1 VKKAKF
7 FTRQELYDLVW
18 EEPRTH
24 LAKRIGLS
32 DVAIAKACRKAGIP
46 MPSTGHWAKKAAG
59 KRVSKVPLPPRD
71 PGVDDEIKLGGHRY
85 DYGRHWTD
93 AEVCEM
99 APQPPV
105 FEESLDEVRQRVKG
119 RLGKV
124 AQPRSLKEP
133 HRAIARL
140 LEEDE
145 VRREKANSSSFSF
158 SWDEP
163 KFDSPTEKRRLR
175 ILSGIFVAAGKCG
188 ARGVINSKDARE
200 VGVTVG
206 DQFVRLNLET
216 LDSGKKAKAQMGCAR
231 ERFRLAV
238 GHSWHR
244 HGPEPL
250 VWEDSS
256 ERDLESMLPEIVL
269 ELILMGERQ
278 YRGHTEYQ
286 YQNLVDRKAE
296 LEEKE
301 RQRIEAEAR
310 LERERVERLKQAR
323 IQRLLD
329 EAAAH
334 RQACDIREYVDRVL
348 TSLPMSLSG
357 YRENA
362 EAWAEWAREQADALD
377 PITTGRLDM
386 SEPELE

>member
-1 VKKAKF
+1 MKKAQY
-7 FTRQELYDLVW
+7 FTRKGLYDLVW
-18 EEPRTH
+18 EAPRTQ

-46 MPSTGHWAKKAAG
+46 MPPLGYWAKKKAG
-59 KRVSKVPLPPRD
+59 KRVSQRPLPPRD
-71 PGVDDEIKLGGHRY
+71 PGVDDEIKLGGYRY

-93 AEVCEM
+93 EEVWEM
-99 APQPPV
+99 VPEAPV
-105 FEESLDEVRQRVKG
+105 FEESLDEVRQRIKG

-133 HRAIARL
+133 HRAIGRL
-140 LEEDE
+140 LEEDQ
-145 VRREKANSSSFSF
+145 VRREKAKSSSFVF

-163 KFDSPTEKRRLR
+163 KFDSPTERRRLR
-175 ILSGIFVAAGKCG
+175 ILSGIFTAAGRYG

-200 VGVTVG
+200 AGVTVG
-206 DQFVRLNLET
+206 DQFVRLE
-216 LDSGKKAKAQMGCAR
+216 LDVIASGKKAKAKKGPTR
-231 ERFRLAV
+231 DRLKLTV

-244 HGPEPL
+244 HGPDPL
-250 VWEDSS
+250 VWEDSA
-256 ERDLESMLPEIVL
+256 EQDLESMLPEIVL

-278 YRGHTEYQ
+278 YRGHKAYQ
-286 YQNLVDRKAE
+286 YQYLVDRKAE

-301 RQRIEAEAR
+301 RQRIETEAR
-310 LERERVERLKQAR
+310 LERERKERLKQAR

-334 RQACDIREYVDRVL
+334 RRACDIREYVSCVL
-348 TSLPMSLSG
+348 ASLPMSTAG
-357 YRENA
+357 DREKA

-386 SEPELE
+386 SEPML

>member
-1 VKKAKF
+1 MKKAQF
-7 FTRQELYDLVW
+7 FTRKELYDLVW
-18 EEPRTH
+18 KEPRTH

-46 MPSTGHWAKKAAG
+46 MPPLGYWAKKAAG
-59 KRVSKVPLPPRD
+59 KRVSQRPLPPRD
-71 PGVDDEIKLGGHRY
+71 PGVDDEIKLGGYRY

-93 AEVCEM
+93 EEVWEM
-99 APQPPV
+99 VPEAPI
-105 FEESLDEVRQRVKG
+105 FEESLDEMRQRIKG

-124 AQPRSLKEP
+124 ARPRSLKEP
-133 HRAIARL
+133 HRAIGRL

-145 VRREKANSSSFSF
+145 VRREKAKSSSFVY

-163 KFDSPTEKRRLR
+163 KFDSPVEKRRLR
-175 ILSGIFVAAGKCG
+175 ILSGIFAAAGKYG
-188 ARGVINSKDARE
+188 APGVISSKDARE

-206 DQFVRLNLET
+206 DQLVRVSLEPIG
-216 LDSGKKAKAQMGCAR
+216 SSKKEKPQRGRTR
-231 ERFRLAV
+231 ERFKLTV

-244 HGPEPL
+244 YGPEPL
-250 VWEDSS
+250 VWEDSA
-256 ERDLESMLPEIVL
+256 EKDLESMLPEIVL

-278 YRGHTEYQ
+278 YRGHKEYQ
-286 YQNLVDRKAE
+286 YRNLVGRKAE

-301 RQRIEAEAR
+301 RQRIETEAR

-334 RQACDIREYVDRVL
+334 RQACDIREYVGRVL
-348 TSLPMSLSG
+348 TSLPMSSPG
-357 YRENA
+357 DREKA
-362 EAWAEWAREQADALD
+362 EAWAKWAREQADSLD
-377 PITTGRLDM
+377 PITAGQLDT
-386 SEPELE
+386 SEPILE